1 MVDQPGRV
9 SKWSW
14 RVAIYGGAVAGLV
27 LVVTAVLADN
37 PRGWWLPVG
46 IPLAVIGGGLASI
59 GIRFRLRYRTAQQ
72 REQYF
77 ERLTAKR
84 EEMGR
89 PLDRARLAHRAT
101 KHKKAVLRSGTDATA
116 VVTFLADGHR
126 ANEYRHL
133 VYLELEVHPPDQA
146 PYHVKTGE
154 YLNAASAGS
163 VAPGKELRVKVD
175 PDDPQRVAVDWERSL
190 RLS

>member
-1 MVDQPGRV
+1 
-9 SKWSW
+9 
-14 RVAIYGGAVAGLV
+14 
-27 LVVTAVLADN
+27 
-37 PRGWWLPVG
+37 
-46 IPLAVIGGGLASI
+46 
-59 GIRFRLRYRTAQQ
+59 
-72 REQYF
+72 EQYF
-77 ERLTAKR
+77 ERLTAQR

-89 PLDRARLAHRAT
+89 PLDRAGLAHRAT

-133 VYLELEVHPPDQA
+133 VYLELEVHPPDQT